1 MGDARVGL
9 VSRKGRGR
17 AWPDFSRRSGSEL
30 ERRYKVGGSRPK
42 GIARSLTHAAL
53 TALGR

>member
-1 MGDARVGL
+1 VGDSRVGL
-9 VSRKGRGR
+9 VSRKGRGW

-30 ERRYKVGGSRPK
+30 ERRFKVGGSRPK
-42 GIARSLTHAAL
+42 GIARSLTSAAL